1 MSFTNTSKSSESSE
15 SPEKESPLWTVAL
28 IALVGV
34 LAGVLVSLLA
44 LALGYS
50 PIDFVSKAFNKLFA
64 TDTVQ
69 VMWYVTR
76 AAGLTAY
83 LLLWLSTVWGVAVT
97 SKVFDPILHR
107 MFTYDFHQFL
117 SLLAIGFTILH
128 VVVLLA
134 DQYLPFSVAQILVP
148 FSAPYR
154 PVWVGVGVIGLY
166 LTLLVTITF
175 YIRRYIGQRTFR
187 VIHYVSFIAF
197 LAAAVHGL
205 FAGTDSVLPA
215 TRIMYFGTTMVVVF
229 LTAYRIFSARPKAM
243 HLPVRQ
249 A

>member
-1 MSFTNTSKSSESSE
+1 MSYTNT
-15 SPEKESPLWTVAL
+15 PETTQKESPLWTVAL
-28 IALVGV
+28 IVLIGALG
-34 LAGVLVSLLA
+34 AMIVSLLA

-50 PIDFVSKAFNKLFA
+50 PLEFVGKAVDKLFA
-64 TDTVQ
+64 VNTVQ
-69 VMWYVTR
+69 AMWYVTR

-83 LLLWLSTVWGVAVT
+83 LLLWLSTVWGVAVS

-117 SLLAIGFTILH
+117 SLLAIGFVILH
-128 VVVLLA
+128 IVVLLA
-134 DQYLPFSVAQILVP
+134 DQYLPFSVAQVLVP
-148 FSAPYR
+148 FIAPYR

-175 YIRRYIGQRTFR
+175 YIRRIIGQRTFR
-187 VIHYVSFIAF
+187 AIHYLSFIAF
-197 LAAAVHGL
+197 LAVAVHGL
-205 FAGTDSVLPA
+205 FAGTDSALPA

-229 LTAYRIFSARPKAM
+229 LTAFRIFAIRRKPE
-243 HLPVRQ
+243 HVPVRQ